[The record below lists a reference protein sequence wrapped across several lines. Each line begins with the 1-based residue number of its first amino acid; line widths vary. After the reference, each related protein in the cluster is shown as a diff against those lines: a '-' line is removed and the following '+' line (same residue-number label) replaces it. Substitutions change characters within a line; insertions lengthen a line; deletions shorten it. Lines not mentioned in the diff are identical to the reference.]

1 MADTNAGPQHDT
13 EARWLAE
20 THRPND
26 PQLTLRAIV
35 VGMLIGGLMCVSNL
49 YVFFKTGW
57 SMGVTI
63 TAAILAFAV
72 FKGAGAAGL
81 VKRPLGLLENN
92 ALITVSS
99 GAGYMTG
106 GGNMAAFGAL
116 LMVTT
121 VRPDTLPMIAWF
133 GVIAALGVFCA
144 IPIKRQL
151 INREGLVFPTGTA
164 TAETLRVL
172 HGDERAGREA
182 TSASVVNTTSAA
194 SSQPGA
200 SSGAVIPP
208 SASTPAGGRMPT
220 VDAARTEAA
229 RTEAAAK
236 SGGSRQAAALGIAA
250 GFAALLTWFR
260 DAQATWMPFNVPGTI
275 PVPIEIAGKKAAEWT
290 LAVKTEVV
298 LVGAGALMSF
308 RTAWSLL
315 LGSLLTY
322 GVLAPQLFADGR
334 ITAVSY
340 KSIVTWTVWP
350 GAALLVA
357 SGLTSFALDWRSV
370 LRSFSGL
377 TRILGKKDAA
387 SADPMDAVEC
397 PTWWFPAGFIVLG
410 PIVVTLMA
418 ILFQIPVW
426 AGCIAVPLAVVMGF
440 VAARVTGDT
449 DVTPTKALGPVT
461 QLVYGAITPGN
472 LSGNIMSA
480 NVTGGIGLHAA
491 DLLTTLK
498 TGWLLGASPRVQFF
512 AQLFGVL
519 AGAALIVPAY
529 DLLIQDPS
537 MLGGDTWPAP
547 SCLVWAKVSETFAD
561 GIGALDPLAQKGIL
575 IGAVLGIALAL
586 MEKFAPKKA
595 KPFVP
600 SPSGL
605 GIAMVVPGSNGLA
618 MFLGGALA
626 EIMRRNW
633 RRIADLFV
641 TPIASG
647 LIAGESLMGITV
659 ALLNAGKLLG

>member
-1 MADTNAGPQHDT
+1 MTEQPTSVRPDDP

-20 THRPND
+20 TYRPGV
-26 PQLTLRAIV
+26 PQLTVRAVIA
-35 VGMLIGGLMCVSNL
+35 GMLLGGVMCISNL

-63 TAAILAFAV
+63 TAAILAYALFR
-72 FKGAGAAGL
+72 GL
-81 VKRPLGLLENN
+81 SAFGLTKRPLGLLENN

-116 LMVTT
+116 LMIPFVA
-121 VRPDTLPMIAWF
+121 PPTLHMIAWF
-133 GVIAALGVFCA
+133 AVIAALGVFCA

-164 TAETLRVL
+164 TAETLRVI
-172 HGDERAGREA
+172 HGNERAPG
-182 TSASVVNTTSAA
+182 AA
-194 SSQPGA
+194 VAIAAENANAGSSQ
-200 SSGAVIPP
+200 
-208 SASTPAGGRMPT
+208 
-220 VDAARTEAA
+220 
-229 RTEAAAK
+229 AK
-236 SGGSRQAAALGIAA
+236 ALGIAA

-260 DAQATWMPFNVPGTI
+260 EGKTAWMPFNVPGTI
-275 PVPIEIAGKKAAEWT
+275 PVPITIAGETAAKWT

-322 GVLAPQLFADGR
+322 GVLAPQLWADGR
-334 ITAVSY
+334 ISEISY
-340 KSIVTWTVWP
+340 KAIVQWTVWP

-370 LRSFSGL
+370 ARSFSGL
-377 TRILGKKDAA
+377 ARIFGKKPAV
-387 SADPMDAVEC
+387 ADPMDAIEC
-397 PTWWFPAGFIVLG
+397 PGWWFPAGFLVLG
-410 PIVVTLMA
+410 PVVVTLMA
-418 ILFQIPVW
+418 VMFQIPFW
-426 AGCIAVPLAVVMGF
+426 AGCIAVPLAIVMGF

-461 QLVYGAITPGN
+461 QLVYGWLTPGN

-498 TGWLLGASPRVQFF
+498 TGWLLGANPRAQFF
-512 AQLFGVL
+512 AQLFGVVV
-519 AGAALIVPAY
+519 GAALIVPAFN
-529 DLLIQDPS
+529 LLIPDVS
-537 MLGGDTWPAP
+537 ALGGEDWPAP
-547 SCLVWAKVSETFAD
+547 SCLVWAGVSNAFANGLD
-561 GIGALDPLAQKGIL
+561 ALDPLARKGIA
-575 IGAVLGIALAL
+575 IGAALGIALAL
-586 MEKFAPKKA
+586 LEKFAPKKV

-618 MFLGGALA
+618 MFAGGAAA
-626 EIMRRNW
+626 EFVRRNW
-633 RRIADLFV
+633 RKIADAFV
-641 TPIASG
+641 TPVASG
-647 LIAGESLMGITV
+647 FIAGESLMGV
-659 ALLNAGKLLG
+659 AVAMLKATGTL